1 MNLILKD
8 SSIST
13 RLFLGFSIIL
23 LVVITII
30 IVSDNNSNTIITSEN
45 LIVQTHKVLTE
56 LKDVEARLIDLETGQ
71 RGYIITGKLKYLEPY
86 HNSMMVID
94 NKIDYLISLTS
105 DNASQA
111 KRIDILKEMIDNKLS
126 ELLNAIELREKS
138 GFEAAKEMIET
149 DDGKI
154 IMEKIRSQI
163 SNIRKE
169 ELRLLE
175 IRTLKPDQAKK
186 ETYKILMGLLV
197 FSIIIIVII
206 AVWTVHSITKPIKA
220 LQDGT
225 VIVGEGNLNHKLGI
239 NRKDEIGQLS
249 RSFEAMLL
257 KLTTTMASKNMLV
270 KEIETRKLTEE
281 KLTKTKSELV
291 KNTAQLIESN
301 RTKDKF
307 LSIIAHD
314 LRNPFQSMLG
324 FSRLLIEGFDE
335 FSKERQKKF
344 LKIIHLNLE
353 STFNLLENLLI
364 WSRSQRGSI
373 EYNPEQVNLYQLS
386 KEIINLIQL
395 SAKTKSITLIHE
407 ISQDIIAYTDKNM
420 FTAITS
426 NLLTNAIKFTPEEG
440 EIKMVGELKKD
451 DNGNKFVEIIVKDSG
466 TGIPGELQS
475 KLFDS
480 SDSESTMG
488 TANEQGTGLGLKLC
502 KEFVDKHGGKIW
514 VESEVDKGSS
524 FHFTLPCAPNFSF

>member
-186 ETYKILMGLLV
+186 
-197 FSIIIIVII
+197 
-206 AVWTVHSITKPIKA
+206 
-220 LQDGT
+220 
-225 VIVGEGNLNHKLGI
+225 GNL
-239 NRKDEIGQLS
+239 
-249 RSFEAMLL
+249 
-257 KLTTTMASKNMLV
+257 
-270 KEIETRKLTEE
+270 
-281 KLTKTKSELV
+281 
-291 KNTAQLIESN
+291 
-301 RTKDKF
+301 
-307 LSIIAHD
+307 
-314 LRNPFQSMLG
+314 
-324 FSRLLIEGFDE
+324 
-335 FSKERQKKF
+335 
-344 LKIIHLNLE
+344 
-353 STFNLLENLLI
+353 
-364 WSRSQRGSI
+364 
-373 EYNPEQVNLYQLS
+373 
-386 KEIINLIQL
+386 
-395 SAKTKSITLIHE
+395 
-407 ISQDIIAYTDKNM
+407 
-420 FTAITS
+420 
-426 NLLTNAIKFTPEEG
+426 
-440 EIKMVGELKKD
+440 
-451 DNGNKFVEIIVKDSG
+451 
-466 TGIPGELQS
+466 
-475 KLFDS
+475 
-480 SDSESTMG
+480 
-488 TANEQGTGLGLKLC
+488 
-502 KEFVDKHGGKIW
+502 
-514 VESEVDKGSS
+514 
-524 FHFTLPCAPNFSF
+524 